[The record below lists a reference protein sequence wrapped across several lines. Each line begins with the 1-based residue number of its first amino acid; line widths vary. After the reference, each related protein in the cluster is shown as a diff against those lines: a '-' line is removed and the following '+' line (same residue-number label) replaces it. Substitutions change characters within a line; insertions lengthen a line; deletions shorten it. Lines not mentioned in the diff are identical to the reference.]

1 MVERSRVFFEMP
13 KKTSD
18 LSTIRLLEAPRRGI
32 LAPMTEVS
40 RLLTAIDAGDP
51 QAASQLLPVVY
62 DELRRLAT
70 AQLAHEKPG
79 QC

>member
-1 MVERSRVFFEMP
+1 
-13 KKTSD
+13 
-18 LSTIRLLEAPRRGI
+18 
-32 LAPMTEVS
+32 MTEVS